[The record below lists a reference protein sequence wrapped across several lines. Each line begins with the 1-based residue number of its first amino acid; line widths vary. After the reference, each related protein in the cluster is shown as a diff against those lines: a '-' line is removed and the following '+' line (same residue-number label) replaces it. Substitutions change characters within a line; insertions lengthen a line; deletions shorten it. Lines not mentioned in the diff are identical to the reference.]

1 MLTASSELC
10 SFTVYTRWRCADA
23 GSRSKIGKQLG
34 VRIPK
39 PLAEDAEVKEGTV
52 LNLAVSDGKVVATP
66 VQKKRLSLKQLLE
79 VNKKNLHDEVDL
91 GSPVGREIW

>member
-1 MLTASSELC
+1 MQVCVRKWGNSLA
-10 SFTVYTRWRCADA
+10 
-23 GSRSKIGKQLG
+23 

-52 LNLAVSDGKVVATP
+52 LNLVVSEGKVVATP

>member
-1 MLTASSELC
+1 MQVRVQKWGNSLA
-10 SFTVYTRWRCADA
+10 
-23 GSRSKIGKQLG
+23 

-52 LNLAVSDGKVVATP
+52 LNLAVSGGKVIAVP
-66 VQKKRLSLKQLLE
+66 VRKKKLSLKQLLAQ
-79 VNKKNLHDEVDL
+79 VTRKNLHAEVDS